1 MKNKIITI
9 CGSLRFQE
17 EIINTAIKLE
27 LEGYT
32 VLIPIIPLNNIMSL
46 TNKEKEILGNI
57 HKERIKISDA
67 IYVINVNGYIGSAT
81 KNEIAYAKEHNKEI
95 IYYQK

>member
-9 CGSLRFQE
+9 CGSLKFQE
-17 EIINTAIKLE
+17 EIIKTAIKLE

-32 VLIPIIPLNNIMSL
+32 VLIPIIPITNNLSL
-46 TNKEKEILGNI
+46 TSEEKTILGQI

-67 IYVINVNGYIGSAT
+67 IYVVNLNNYIGSST
-81 KNEIAYAKEHNKEI
+81 KSEIEYAQKLNKEI
-95 IYYQK
+95 IYYQ

>member
-9 CGSLRFQE
+9 CGSLKFQE
-17 EIINTAIKLE
+17 EIIKTAIKLE

-32 VLIPIIPLNNIMSL
+32 VLIPIIPITNNLSL
-46 TNKEKEILGNI
+46 TSEEKTILGQI

-67 IYVINVNGYIGSAT
+67 IYVVNLNNYIGPST
-81 KNEIAYAKEHNKEI
+81 KSEIEYAQKLNKEI
-95 IYYQK
+95 IYYQ

>member
-9 CGSLRFQE
+9 CGSLKFQE
-17 EIINTAIKLE
+17 EIIKTAINLE

-32 VLIPIIPLNNIMSL
+32 VLIPIIPITNNLSL
-46 TNKEKEILGNI
+46 TSEEKTILGQI

-67 IYVINVNGYIGSAT
+67 IYVVNLNNYIGSST
-81 KNEIAYAKEHNKEI
+81 KSEIEYAQKLNKEI
-95 IYYQK
+95 IYYQ

>member
-9 CGSLRFQE
+9 CGSLKFQE
-17 EIINTAIKLE
+17 EIIKTAIKLE

-32 VLIPIIPLNNIMSL
+32 VLIPLIPITNNLSL
-46 TNKEKEILGNI
+46 TSEEKTILGQI

-67 IYVINVNGYIGSAT
+67 IYVVNLNNYIGSST
-81 KNEIAYAKEHNKEI
+81 KSEIEYAQKLNKEI
-95 IYYQK
+95 IYYQ

>member
-9 CGSLRFQE
+9 CGSLKFQE
-17 EIINTAIKLE
+17 EIIKTAINLE

-32 VLIPIIPLNNIMSL
+32 VLIPIIPVTNNLSL
-46 TNKEKEILGNI
+46 TSEEKTILGQI

-67 IYVINVNGYIGSAT
+67 IYVVNLNNYIGSST
-81 KNEIAYAKEHNKEI
+81 KSEIEYAQKLNKEI
-95 IYYQK
+95 IYYQ

>member
-32 VLIPIIPLNNIMSL
+32 VLIPIIPLNNKMSL

-67 IYVINVNGYIGSAT
+67 IYVINVNDYIGSAT
-81 KNEIAYAKEHNKEI
+81 KSEIAYAKEHNKEI